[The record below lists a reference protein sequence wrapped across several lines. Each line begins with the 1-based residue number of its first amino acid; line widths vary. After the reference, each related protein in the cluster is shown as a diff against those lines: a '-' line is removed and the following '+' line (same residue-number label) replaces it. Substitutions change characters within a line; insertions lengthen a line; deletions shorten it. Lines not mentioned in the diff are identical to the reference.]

1 MKKIIGIIVCGSIL
15 FGVLAVPV
23 LAKTIDSSLIQELLQ
38 TLQDQIAKLKAQI
51 EALVLELEEIKQAE
65 AEAEIKETE
74 EEIKGTLKLLRQLKR
89 GMSGDDVA
97 LLQEILATDP
107 DVYPEALITGYFGK
121 LTEKAVKKFQKIAG
135 IEQVGV
141 VGPKTLAKINELLE
155 EGAGNSGKVPPGLL
169 IAPGI
174 RKKLGFEPKP
184 LVDQDLPPGIEK
196 KLGEEEEEEEEDIV
210 PPIISEISI
219 LDVATSSAMITWV
232 TDEEAD
238 SEVWYDIITPLV
250 IGNITFTQ
258 SSPDFV
264 LDHQIALFN
273 LIPDT
278 TYYYQV
284 SSTDIVG
291 NTTSS
296 AEEIFNTL
304 P

>member
-38 TLQDQIAKLKAQI
+38 TLQDQIAKLKVQI
-51 EALVLELEEIKQAE
+51 EALVAQLGELKQAE

-74 EEIKGTLKLLRQLKR
+74 EEIEGTLKLLRQLKR

-141 VGPKTLAKINELLE
+141 VGPKTLAKLNELLE

-174 RKKLGFEPKP
+174 RKKLGFKP
-184 LVDQDLPPGIEK
+184 ILPDQDLPPGIEK
-196 KLGEEEEEEEEDIV
+196 KLGEEDIT

-219 LDVATSSAMITWV
+219 LDVATSSAMITWI

-238 SEVWYDIITPLV
+238 SKVWYDTTTLLV
-250 IGNITFTQ
+250 ITDTTLTQ

-264 LDHQIALFN
+264 LYHEISLFD

-278 TYYYQV
+278 SYYYQV
-284 SSTDIVG
+284 NSADIMD
-291 NTTSS
+291 NATSS
-296 AEEIFNTL
+296 AERAFNTL
-304 P
+304 GE